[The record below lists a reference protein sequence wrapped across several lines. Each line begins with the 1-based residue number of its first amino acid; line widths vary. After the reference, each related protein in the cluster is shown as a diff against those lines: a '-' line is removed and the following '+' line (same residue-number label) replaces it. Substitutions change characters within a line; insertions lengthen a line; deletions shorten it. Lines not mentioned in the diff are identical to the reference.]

1 MPKIKMPRK
10 STHID
15 MTAMCDVAFLLL
27 TFFMLA
33 TKFKP
38 MEPVQVVTPS
48 STSTKTIPL
57 GFITITLDKDG
68 RVFYNVDNLNAKK
81 SIIEDINTNKNLGLT
96 DLEMQAFVSST
107 DIGVPFSQLK
117 SFLSW
122 TPKQQEDYLK
132 KKAPGIPTDT
142 TGNYETD
149 ELAYWITASRYQ
161 LLQNGTK
168 EARIAIKADANAKYP
183 DVQKIIA
190 TLGKLKIF
198 NFSFI
203 TDSKAV
209 PKGTALAKAEADAKA
224 AAKAND

>member
-1 MPKIKMPRK
+1 
-10 STHID
+10 

-38 MEPVQVVTPS
+38 MEPVQVITPA

-57 GFITITLDKDG
+57 GFITITLDKTG

-81 SIIEDINTNKNLGLT
+81 AIIEDINTNKKLGLSN
-96 DLEMQAFVSST
+96 LQMQAFVSST

-117 SFLSW
+117 SFLSL
-122 TPKQQEDYLK
+122 TPKQQEAYLK
-132 KKAPGIPTDT
+132 TKAPGIPTDT

-168 EARIAIKADANAKYP
+168 EARIAIKADEGAKYP
-183 DVQKIIA
+183 EIHKVIA

-203 TDSKAV
+203 TNSKAA
-209 PKGTALAKAEADAKA
+209 PKGTALAKEEAEIKA
-224 AAKAND
+224 ASKAE